1 MITSWASESRGGD
14 RMAINKKRGASL
26 TTLEGIFLHAVRLQR
41 DGVLKKL
48 WRLQGIGTHAIG
60 ARFRRKRFQ
69 KREGLQVPAAI
80 AFSPTMRCNISCV
93 GCYARDYPCDNEL
106 PLDAIDGMLGSAE
119 KMGVFL
125 FIITGGEPLMRD
137 GILDILLSHR
147 RLLFLMI
154 TNGTLLDEETAREI
168 ASARNIVPVISLEGW
183 QEQTDTRRGP
193 GVYDQVERAMEY
205 LQREGV
211 VFGFSAM
218 VARDNFEVLSSDQFI
233 DEMVKRGCALGFYTE
248 YVPVGSAA
256 RWELVLKQEQ
266 QKQFRKR
273 IQQLRKVKPMMFVH
287 LPDDE
292 YWGDNK
298 CRAVI
303 NGSVHV
309 SSQGCVEPCP
319 FTHFASDNIKDK
331 SLDQI
336 LQSQFL
342 SEIRSSDAIVRRG
355 RLGCALVENRELL
368 QDIAAKTGAKQTDC
382 P

>member
-1 MITSWASESRGGD
+1 
-14 RMAINKKRGASL
+14 MAINKNGGTSL
-26 TTLEGIFLHAVRLQR
+26 TTLEGIFLQAVRLQR
-41 DGVLKKL
+41 HGLLKRL
-48 WRLQGIGTHAIG
+48 WRLQAMGRHAVG
-60 ARFRRKRFQ
+60 SELRRRKFH
-69 KREGLQVPAAI
+69 KKNGLPAPTAI
-80 AFSPTMRCNISCV
+80 AFSPTIRCNLSCT
-93 GCYARDYPCDNEL
+93 GCYARDYPTDNEL
-106 PLDAIDGMLGSAE
+106 PLDVIDRMLTSAE
-119 KMGVFL
+119 RMGVFL
-125 FIITGGEPLMRD
+125 LIITGGEPLMRE
-137 GILDILLSHR
+137 GILDILLRHR

-154 TNGTLLDEETAREI
+154 TNGTLLDEETATQI

-183 QEQTDTRRGP
+183 QEQTDTRRGL

-205 LQREGV
+205 LQSEGV

-256 RWELVLKQEQ
+256 QWELVLKREEQ
-266 QKQFRKR
+266 KGFRKR
-273 IQQLRKVKPMMFVH
+273 IQQLRKVKTMMFVH